1 MRRVLLI
8 MPLLVV
14 LVACGGSST
23 QPANGS
29 ALSTLTR
36 DEVESK
42 IVSSGLC
49 KSELK
54 FRELKGDDE
63 GGGWSCLTSSKGSK
77 PTKIAI
83 LIPNTRQRFLDEVEI
98 ECQYRNPDLF
108 AWAYGENWFASSPFD
123 PDPANIRKV
132 AKTLG
137 GAVAVDLSD
146 LCKKF
151 GF

>member
-29 ALSTLTR
+29 GLSTLTR

-54 FRELKGDDE
+54 FREKKGEDE
-63 GGGWSCLTSSKGSK
+63 VGGWYCLTSSKGSK
-77 PTKIAI
+77 PTGIAI
-83 LIPNTRQRFLDEVEI
+83 IVANTRQRVRDDVEDS
-98 ECQYRNPDLF
+98 CQSRNDDLF